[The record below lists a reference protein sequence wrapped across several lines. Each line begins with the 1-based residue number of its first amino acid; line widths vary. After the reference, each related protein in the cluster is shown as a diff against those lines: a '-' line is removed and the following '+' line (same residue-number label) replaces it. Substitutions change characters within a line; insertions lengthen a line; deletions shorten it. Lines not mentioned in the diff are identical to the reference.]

1 MGAPIRVPTP
11 GLQAGV
17 QPFALTAYVGWV
29 LGGAALLAARDHRWL
44 AGAVLIPAVLSLG
57 TGPWYELPVLDA
69 LRFPYRWHAATL
81 ALLAL
86 LAGRTADRW
95 GWGWL
100 LGPMIVV
107 EGVLLSP
114 VEPFLPGA
122 SATVPALYASVEG
135 PVLEVPGPVTLPPGV
150 INPSR
155 LRSRALLYFQTAH
168 RQPSPWVP
176 DFNSVGVE
184 GDTALVDPFRSWDR
198 LEIRHNGRTE
208 PAGLPPGTL
217 EALQDA
223 GVRHVVLDRKE
234 LGEARTRRLEQA
246 LEARG
251 AVPSAADDRRVLLTL
266 PPLSQGDKPP
276 P

>member
-1 MGAPIRVPTP
+1 M
-11 GLQAGV
+11 
-17 QPFALTAYVGWV
+17 
-29 LGGAALLAARDHRWL
+29 
-44 AGAVLIPAVLSLG
+44 
-57 TGPWYELPVLDA
+57 
-69 LRFPYRWHAATL
+69 
-81 ALLAL
+81 
-86 LAGRTADRW
+86 
-95 GWGWL
+95 
-100 LGPMIVV
+100 
-107 EGVLLSP
+107 
-114 VEPFLPGA
+114 
-122 SATVPALYASVEG
+122 
-135 PVLEVPGPVTLPPGV
+135 LEVPGPVTLPPGV

-176 DFNSVGVE
+176 DFNSVGVK
-184 GDTALVDPFRSWDR
+184 GDTALVDPFRGWDR

-208 PAGLPPGTL
+208 PAGLPPGSL

-246 LEARG
+246 LEAGG

-266 PPLSQGDKPP
+266 PPLPQGDRPP